1 LPNFDRLIL
10 AVWTPSRLVT
20 SRMWIRGMG
29 GPLVALLLPPQLDSG
44 AANYQY

>member
-1 LPNFDRLIL
+1 LPNLDRLTR

-29 GPLVALLLPPQLDSG
+29 LPLVALLHSSS
-44 AANYQY
+44 A